1 MTLSYY
7 DFLWYG
13 KTAWTLFMGL
23 WMPLSYMK
31 VMNIDH
37 ARSLFIATS
46 MKSDRYEQ
54 WSWLEAMNIDRYD
67 HCSYWFMHE
76 CAVHAMK
83 GYWSCMKTVDH
94 SYEQALIMH
103 DNVHIHVIMN
113 IVVTPKCRAT
123 SVAKNWSTRIS
134 PLHISFLTMHMC
146 EVTLVGKIPRCTD
159 IQQAIVSSRAHC
171 IGTTWPLVQWQGTTK
186 YRSVNYPIRDS
197 LNVRNQS

>member
-1 MTLSYY
+1 MILNFACEVSLDSPLQRGGCQRTLQYSCYGRIIWTVFMVLWHY
-7 DFLWYG
+7 HTMIFLWYG

-31 VMNIDH
+31 VMNIDRE
-37 ARSLFIATS
+37 RSLFIATS
-46 MKSDRYEQ
+46 MNTYHYDQ

-113 IVVTPKCRAT
+113 IIVTP
-123 SVAKNWSTRIS
+123 TRVVIKRGDNKVTTPPS
-134 PLHISFLTMHMC
+134 PGYSFHSLT
-146 EVTLVGKIPRCTD
+146 I
-159 IQQAIVSSRAHC
+159 
-171 IGTTWPLVQWQGTTK
+171 
-186 YRSVNYPIRDS
+186 
-197 LNVRNQS
+197 NVKTGG

>member
-103 DNVHIHVIMN
+103 DNVHIHVIMK
-113 IVVTPKCRAT
+113 IIVTP
-123 SVAKNWSTRIS
+123 NPMILSTQYTQLWIS
-134 PLHISFLTMHMC
+134 SKGSGQVKIGLHYSMF
-146 EVTLVGKIPRCTD
+146 VGICCQFSCMSPGSNQELIRSEKYFGFNGLF
-159 IQQAIVSSRAHC
+159 C
-171 IGTTWPLVQWQGTTK
+171 ILA
-186 YRSVNYPIRDS
+186 
-197 LNVRNQS
+197 